1 MKHFPLALATVL
13 TCTLLPLFAFA
24 ADSTH
29 YNFPTDGFSEDLDQS
44 WTPDVQEGAL
54 KTWDA
59 EDTTHLEI
67 YAVPSRQAKNLRRY
81 VANHDK
87 DIKTSCDGKPAVKV
101 LSAEWLTI
109 NGHRAL
115 MRHELSCMTGSD
127 FYVTYITDKKFVAEI
142 TTNRP
147 SSVKTNKTVTF
158 VDKDG
163 KHISDMAITDPPHA
177 TLTDADVDLHTKILL
192 TFRFQSDVMPHE
204 RK

>member
-1 MKHFPLALATVL
+1 MKHFPLSLVTLL
-13 TCTLLPLFAFA
+13 TITLLPLTVSA

-29 YNFPTDGFSEDLDQS
+29 YNFPTDGFSVDLDQS
-44 WTPDVQEGAL
+44 WTPDVQEGPL

-59 EDTTHLEI
+59 KDTTHLEI
-67 YAVPSRQAKNLRRY
+67 YAFSSRQAKNLRRY
-81 VANHDK
+81 VAKNDNESK
-87 DIKTSCDGKPAVKV
+87 ASCNGKSAVTV
-101 LSAEWLTI
+101 LNAEWLTI

-115 MRHELSCMTGSD
+115 TRHELSCMTGSD
-127 FYVTYITDKKFVAEI
+127 FYVTYISDKKFIVEI

-147 SSVKTNKTVTF
+147 SAVKTNKTVKF

-163 KHISDMAITDPPHA
+163 KFISDVALTDPPHA
-177 TLTDADVDLHTKILL
+177 TLTDADAVLHTKILL